1 MGYYQDF
8 LDLCKRKVDPRSILE
23 FYGATNIIDREDELI
38 HSCLI
43 DKVDQHHAHGDAN
56 PSAALNK
63 SKLLYS
69 CGVYGGGSLLWF
81 VAQMEQATELSRAVE
96 LLTGF
101 ITGDDEQTTTESIQQ
116 KIKDLFADPEY
127 RDDIPQYNESV
138 LQAWRFIHPYLIED
152 RGLDPRVLVAHGVG
166 YDESTNTIIVPHFWK
181 QQLVGWQRRIID
193 SPRWPQLP
201 HVGYQPKWKSSP
213 EFPKYQTLYNYDFVR
228 GLSSPPIYDR
238 VVVMEA
244 PLSVLAWEGLRGDDL
259 PPAVATFGSGISET
273 QAELLHVFDEVTIY
287 FDHDWAGWK
296 GALRL
301 LAMIIHHVRCFVVLD
316 PPGGKDPAEVNH
328 QEARDIYSGAIA
340 GVLAIPMLENKT
352 AKEYTTKNTQGNSRG

>member
-8 LDLCKRKVDPRSILE
+8 IELCKRKVDPRSILE
-23 FYGATNIIDREDELI
+23 FYGAMNIIDREDELI

-43 DKVDQHHAHGDAN
+43 DKVDPHHAHGDAN

-81 VAQMEQATELSRAVE
+81 VALMEQATELSRAVE

-101 ITGDDEQTTTESIQQ
+101 ITGDDEQITTESIQQ
-116 KIKDLFADPEY
+116 KIADLFADPEY
-127 RDDIPQYNESV
+127 PDDIPRYNESV
-138 LQAWRFIHPYLIED
+138 LQAWRYIHPYLIED

-166 YDESTNTIIVPHFWK
+166 YDASTNTIIVPHFW
-181 QQLVGWQRRIID
+181 QHQLVGWQRRIID

-201 HVGYQPKWKSSP
+201 DVGYQPKWKSSP
-213 EFPKYQTLYNYDFVR
+213 EFPKYQTLYNYDHAGDQR
-228 GLSSPPIYDR
+228 I
-238 VVVMEA
+238 VVVEA
-244 PLSVLAWEGLRGDDL
+244 PLSVLAWEGLRDDDL

-273 QAELLHVFDEVTIY
+273 QAQLLYVFDEVTIY

-296 GALRL
+296 GALKL

-316 PPGGKDPAEVNH
+316 PPDGKDPAEVNY
-328 QEARDIYSGAIA
+328 QEARDLYSNAIS
-340 GVLAIPMLENKT
+340 GVLAIPLLENKT
-352 AKEYTTKNTQGNSRG
+352 AKDYTIKNIQGNHHG